1 MRWFGHS
8 SGMTASSAHPSAEL
22 REFERWEQRPFTT
35 ETALSMGVKKR
46 DLYGPR
52 YRQVTHGIFVA
63 TAIPDTIVVRAR
75 AARLVLPKD
84 AVFSHETAGRL
95 LGGPVPD
102 TPIVHAAVGRQC
114 RRMAVNLQLHRYTYE
129 PDAMWRHGLPVTT
142 PAQTLI
148 HLSVK
153 VGLLPLVAFGDAMV
167 SRELVT
173 LDELRR
179 SVDDW
184 SGHGAARAAYA
195 MRYVRRGVDSAPESH
210 LRLLFVLAGLPE
222 PQVNYVD
229 VGEDG
234 RIIRRV
240 ELAFR
245 DTPKRGPG
253 GESHLGFEYDG
264 WQYHSSPEQR
274 AHDMTR
280 REALREQGWHIEV
293 FDRDDLYR
301 ATETVLLRA
310 CLLLTQFGIA
320 VPSRLNDAW
329 RRHFAVPTWV
339 KDPL

>member
-1 MRWFGHS
+1 MRGFGHS
-8 SGMTASSAHPSAEL
+8 SRVTASSAHLNDGPP
-22 REFERWEQRPFTT
+22 EFEHWEKRPFTT
-35 ETALSMGVKKR
+35 ETAMSMGVTKR

-52 YRQVTHGIFVA
+52 YRQVTHGIHVA
-63 TAIPDTIVVRAR
+63 TVIPDTIVVRAR

-102 TPIVHAAVGRQC
+102 TPIVHAAVGREC
-114 RRMAVNLQLHRYTYE
+114 RRMAENLQLHRYTYE

-148 HLSVK
+148 HLAVK
-153 VGLLPLVAFGDAMV
+153 FGLLPLVAFGDAMV
-167 SRELVT
+167 GRELVQ
-173 LDELRR
+173 LPELRG
-179 SVDDW
+179 SVEDW

-195 MRYVRRGVDSAPESH
+195 MRFVRRGVDSAPESH

-222 PQVNYVD
+222 PQVNHVD
-229 VGEDG
+229 VDDEG
-234 RIIRRV
+234 RIVRRV

-245 DTPKRGPG
+245 NTPKRGPR
-253 GESHLGFEYDG
+253 GELHLGFEYDG

-274 AHDMTR
+274 AHDTAR
-280 REALREQGWHIEV
+280 REALREGGWHIEV

-301 ATETVLLRA
+301 ATETVLLTA
-310 CLLLTQFGIA
+310 CHLLTQFGIP
-320 VPSRLNDAW
+320 VPARLSDAW

-339 KDPL
+339 KDPF